1 MGYTANRVTAIGV
14 AMTKK
19 NLTAPR
25 VHAFEC
31 EEGKHQSFL
40 WDADTNG
47 LGVRASR
54 GGGKAYIHQ
63 AKLDGKAI
71 RSTIGDVRTW
81 TLEDARKEA
90 RRLQTIIDS
99 GGDPRQA
106 KADRIEAAEVKK
118 AEIERSKLV
127 LADVWPLYVEA
138 RRPRWSELHIRDHLR
153 AVHLGGEVKVRG
165 KGLTEPGAL
174 ASLLPVKLSDLSG
187 KRIGSWLAIEAA
199 KRPAQAALAFRLLS
213 VFVNWCDFQDEYAGL
228 IPPGACK
235 AKQVKDELPKGGTK
249 EGDCL
254 QREQLPRWFAAVRGL
269 NNPCASAYLQGLL
282 LTGARRRE
290 LAGLQWSDVD
300 FEWNSITIRDKVEGE
315 RTIPLTP
322 YVKHLL
328 QNLPRRNE
336 WVFSSPSSVNGQLV
350 EPTAPH
356 RRALLAADLPH
367 VTLHGLRRS
376 FNTLS
381 EWTEAPTGVVAQIM
395 GHKPSAI
402 SERHYKRRPL
412 DLLRMWHI
420 KIEAWFLEQAAIDFD
435 LANPIDPPL

>member
-1 MGYTANRVTAIGV
+1 M
-14 AMTKK
+14 
-19 NLTAPR
+19 
-25 VHAFEC
+25 
-31 EEGKHQSFL
+31 
-40 WDADTNG
+40 
-47 LGVRASR
+47 
-54 GGGKAYIHQ
+54 
-63 AKLDGKAI
+63 
-71 RSTIGDVRTW
+71 
-81 TLEDARKEA
+81 
-90 RRLQTIIDS
+90 
-99 GGDPRQA
+99 
-106 KADRIEAAEVKK
+106 
-118 AEIERSKLV
+118 
-127 LADVWPLYVEA
+127 
-138 RRPRWSELHIRDHLR
+138 
-153 AVHLGGEVKVRG
+153 
-165 KGLTEPGAL
+165 
-174 ASLLPVKLSDLSG
+174 
-187 KRIGSWLAIEAA
+187 
-199 KRPAQAALAFRLLS
+199 
-213 VFVNWCDFQDEYAGL
+213 NWCDSQDEYAGL

-336 WVFSSPSSVNGQLV
+336 WVFSSPSSENGQLV

-435 LANPIDPPL
+435 LANPIDHPL

>member
-1 MGYTANRVTAIGV
+1 MSR
-14 AMTKK
+14 K
-19 NLTAPR
+19 NLTATR
-25 VHAFEC
+25 VLAFEC
-31 EEGKHQSFL
+31 EEGKSQSFL
-40 WDADTNG
+40 WDADTTG
-47 LGVRASR
+47 LAVRASR

-71 RSTIGDVRTW
+71 RTTIGDIRAW
-81 TLEDARKEA
+81 PLDDARKEA
-90 RRLQTIIDS
+90 RRLQTMIDS
-99 GGDPRQA
+99 GIDPRQA
-106 KADRIEAAEVKK
+106 KADRIEATELRK
-118 AEIERSKLV
+118 AETERNKLV
-127 LADVWPLYVEA
+127 LADVWALYIEA
-138 RRPRWSELHIRDHLR
+138 RRPRWSELHIRDHVR
-153 AVHLGGEVKVRG
+153 AVHVGGEVKVRG
-165 KGLTEPGAL
+165 KGLTEAGAL

-187 KRIGSWLAIEAA
+187 KRIAAWLAIEAA

-213 VFVNWCDFQDEYAGL
+213 VFVNWCDSQDEYAGL
-228 IPPGACK
+228 IPAGACK
-235 AKQVKDELPKGGTK
+235 AKQVKDELPRGGTK

-269 NNPCASAYLQGLL
+269 NNACASAYLQGLL

-290 LAGLQWSDVD
+290 LAGLLWADVD
-300 FEWNSITIRDKVEGE
+300 FQWDSMTIRDKVEGE

-322 YVKHLL
+322 YLKHLL
-328 QNLPRRNE
+328 QSLPRRNE
-336 WVFSSPSSVNGQLV
+336 WVFSSPSSESGQIV

-356 RRALLAADLPH
+356 RRALAAADLPH

-412 DLLRMWHI
+412 DLLRVWHT
-420 KIEAWFLEQAAIDFD
+420 KIEAWFLEQAGIDFKFEAAPAI
-435 LANPIDPPL
+435 LRVVA

>member
-1 MGYTANRVTAIGV
+1 MSN
-14 AMTKK
+14 K

-25 VHAFEC
+25 VLAFEC
-31 EEGKHQSFL
+31 EEGKPQSFL
-40 WDADTNG
+40 WDADTAG
-47 LGVRASR
+47 LAVRASR

-63 AKLDGKAI
+63 AKFDGKAI
-71 RSTIGDVRTW
+71 RTTIGNTRTW
-81 TLEDARKEA
+81 ALDDARKEA
-90 RRLQTIIDS
+90 RRLQTLFDS
-99 GGDPRQA
+99 GIDPRQA

-118 AEIERSKLV
+118 AETERNKLV

-138 RRPRWSELHIRDHLR
+138 RRPRWSDLHIRDHIR
-153 AVHLGGEVKVRG
+153 AVHLGGDVKVRG
-165 KGLTEPGAL
+165 KGLTEAGAL
-174 ASLLPVKLSDLSG
+174 ALLLPVKLSDLSG
-187 KRIGSWLAIEAA
+187 KRIAAWLAIEAA
-199 KRPAQAALAFRLLS
+199 KRPAQAALSFRLLS
-213 VFVNWCDFQDEYAGL
+213 VFVNWCDSQDEYAGL
-228 IPPGACK
+228 IPAGACK
-235 AKQVKDELPKGGTK
+235 AKQVKDELPRGNTK

-290 LAGLQWSDVD
+290 LGGLLWVDVD
-300 FEWNSITIRDKVEGE
+300 FQWDSMTIRDKVEGE

-322 YVKHLL
+322 YLKYLL

-336 WVFSSPSSVNGQLV
+336 WVFSSPSSESGQIV

-376 FNTLS
+376 FSTLS

-412 DLLRMWHI
+412 DLQRVWHT
-420 KIEAWFLEQAAIDFD
+420 KIEAWFLERAGIDFTAETAP
-435 LANPIDPPL
+435 ANLRVVA